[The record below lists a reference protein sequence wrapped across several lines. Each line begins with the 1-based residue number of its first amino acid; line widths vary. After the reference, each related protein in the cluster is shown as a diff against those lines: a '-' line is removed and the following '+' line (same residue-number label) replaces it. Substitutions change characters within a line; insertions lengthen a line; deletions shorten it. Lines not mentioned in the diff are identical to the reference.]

1 MCLGP
6 PGVSSLNPATGRT
19 QPTSFRGRKMSTAS
33 SGGNSRVAVTIN
45 KGADNNRRK
54 CSEFNG
60 IRKNKK
66 NVLAAIT

>member
-6 PGVSSLNPATGRT
+6 PGVSSSNPATGRT

-45 KGADNNRRK
+45 KGADNNRHK
-54 CSEFNG
+54 CSEFDG

-66 NVLAAIT
+66 MYWLP